1 MALPD
6 LQLRSLVETD
16 LLAYKALRD
25 RMLADFPESFTSDAE
40 TERSRDLAS
49 YRSRL
54 SGGAAGGTLFT
65 VVALDRRAGGRLVGA
80 LTAEREAR
88 QKVQHTAHLVG
99 MMVAPDCQGR
109 GIGRALLSETVARLR
124 TEPGISLVTLSVTAD
139 NLPAVRVYE
148 RCGFERYGCLRGAI
162 RLPDGRELD
171 KALMSLRLT

>member
-25 RMLADFPESFTSDAE
+25 RMLADFP
-40 TERSRDLAS
+40 AS
-49 YRSRL
+49 SPPTPRPSAQPRPGQL
-54 SGGAAGGTLFT
+54 PQPPEWRRCRRHAVHRRGSGPAC
-65 VVALDRRAGGRLVGA
+65 RRPPGGA

-124 TEPGISLVTLSVTAD
+124 TEPGISL
-139 NLPAVRVYE
+139 
-148 RCGFERYGCLRGAI
+148 
-162 RLPDGRELD
+162 
-171 KALMSLRLT
+171 

>member
-1 MALPD
+1 MAAPE
-6 LQLRSLVETD
+6 LQLRSLVESD

-25 RMLADFPESFTSDAE
+25 RMLAEFPESFTSDAE
-40 TERSRDLAS
+40 TERARDLAS

-54 SGGAAGGTLFT
+54 GGADAGTLFT

-88 QKVQHTAHLVG
+88 QKVQHIAHLVG
-99 MMVAPDCQGR
+99 MMVAPDCQGL
-109 GIGRALLSETVARLR
+109 GIGRALLIETLSRLR
-124 TEPGISLVTLSVTAD
+124 ADPRIGLVTLSVTAD

-148 RCGFERYGCLRGAI
+148 RCGFERYGCLSGAI

-171 KALMSLRLT
+171 KALMSLRLA